1 LEPHRA
7 LIARDEIGLT
17 CWPHARCAP
26 SPACGRLRG
35 AGRGIR
41 DAEGLAVFGSSG
53 AASYAALNAVLAQ
66 FTQVRG

>member
-1 LEPHRA
+1 
-7 LIARDEIGLT
+7 
-17 CWPHARCAP
+17 
-26 SPACGRLRG
+26 LRG